1 MRDVGGLV
9 TADGQPV
16 RTGLLFRSSALDR
29 LDEAAAAEFAR
40 LGIRTIYDLRTEAER
55 ADRPDRVPP
64 GVSHIVADVL
74 EEMTGHTPG
83 RIMET
88 MRDPA
93 AAGATF
99 GDGKGV
105 AMFVDQYRNFVR
117 LGSAREAFGRV
128 FLNVVAEPS
137 GAVLIHC
144 TGGKDRTGWAVAA
157 LQLMLGVPRESVMKD
172 FVASNQFLRPGF
184 ESMFAD
190 FEARGGDSE
199 VLGSFLW
206 VRPEYLDAALDEV
219 RKSYGAIEGYFADGL
234 GLGSDGLE
242 ALRRTFLDGSSMPEG
257 RIGIAS

>member
-1 MRDVGGLV
+1 
-9 TADGQPV
+9 
-16 RTGLLFRSSALDR
+16 
-29 LDEAAAAEFAR
+29 
-40 LGIRTIYDLRTEAER
+40 
-55 ADRPDRVPP
+55 
-64 GVSHIVADVL
+64 
-74 EEMTGHTPG
+74 MTGHKPG

-93 AAGATF
+93 AAGAAF
-99 GDGKGV
+99 GNGKGV
-105 AMFVDQYRNFVR
+105 AMFVDQYRDFIR
-117 LGSAREAFGRV
+117 LGSARKAFGRV
-128 FLNVVAEPS
+128 FVSVTAERS

-157 LQLMLGVPRESVMKD
+157 LQLMLGVPREGVMSD

-257 RIGIAS
+257 RVGIAS